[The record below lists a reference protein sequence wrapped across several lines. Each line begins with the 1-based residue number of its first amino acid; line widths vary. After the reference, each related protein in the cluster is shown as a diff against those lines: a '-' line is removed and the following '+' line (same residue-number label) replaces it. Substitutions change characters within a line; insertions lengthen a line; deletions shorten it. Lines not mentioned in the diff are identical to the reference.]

1 MQLKDK
7 ELSYPYVVFVTLFTS
22 VLLLVFAYPSLWELF
37 IGAFHMREISS
48 LLYPFLDMQGR
59 LAAFEGHRAGV
70 DMLNQGNP
78 FDPMGRP
85 NAKPSWPLH
94 LSFLG
99 LGVKHLILA
108 GTVVVVG
115 VWALVVS
122 LIRPRRWLEVPILL
136 AICLSPAVMLG
147 LERAND
153 DLVYLLLLSCIPLVL
168 MWKHAARLWVV
179 WLIIFLLAPA
189 KFYPGAAFA
198 VLILEIRNW
207 RLLLGMMA
215 LGAVF
220 LSGYLFVYWQELQL
234 LSEIVPRPHKYMTH
248 GLASIQIN
256 ADLPEFLY
264 YLFFLL
270 LVGAGLWPLIA
281 RKWPEINASVPM
293 QRWFI
298 LGAAAWFFCYCIN
311 TNFDYRLVFYLPML
325 PMLLHLSRQDAS
337 TTRWRNVATYWMI
350 LLVVAAWVEM
360 ALMHYHR
367 SPNGIW
373 SMDHVIVGALI
384 KNVLLLVSAFL
395 LAIFSGTVLRPYVRS
410 LFFDFVSDAGKLIEN
425 KPAPT
430 LPQD

>member
-7 ELSYPYVVFVTLFTS
+7 GLNYPYVVFATLFTS
-22 VLLLVFAYPSLWELF
+22 VLFLVFAYPSLWELF
-37 IGAFHMREISS
+37 IGAFHMREISP

-99 LGVKHLILA
+99 LGVKHLIIA
-108 GTVVVVG
+108 GTVVVAG

-122 LIRPRRWLEVPILL
+122 LIRPRKWLEVPILL
-136 AICLSPAVMLG
+136 AICLSPAIMLG

-153 DLVYLLLLSCIPLVL
+153 DLVYLLLLSFIPIVL
-168 MWKHAARLWVV
+168 KLQHPAKVWVV

-198 VLILEIRNW
+198 VLLLEIKSW

-215 LGAVF
+215 LGAAF

-256 ADLPEFLY
+256 TDSPKLLY
-264 YLFFLL
+264 YLLL
-270 LVGAGLWPLIA
+270 LALVGAGIWPLLA
-281 RKWPEINASVPM
+281 RKWPEMGAPLTL
-293 QRWFI
+293 QRWFV
-298 LGAAAWFFCYCIN
+298 LGASVWFFCYVIN
-311 TNFDYRLVFYLPML
+311 TNFDYRLIFYLPML
-325 PMLLHLSRQDAS
+325 PMLLYISGQERS
-337 TTRWRNVATYWMI
+337 ISPWRNVATYWLI
-350 LLVVAAWVEM
+350 LLMLAAWVEM
-360 ALMHYHR
+360 VLMHYHR
-367 SPNGIW
+367 SADGVWN
-373 SMDHVIVGALI
+373 MEYVMVGVLA
-384 KNVLLLVSAFL
+384 KNALLLVSAFL
-395 LAIFSGTVLRPYVRS
+395 VAIFSGTVLRPYAIALCSDFWRDTFGRS
-410 LFFDFVSDAGKLIEN
+410 GEGPAVSD
-425 KPAPT
+425 
-430 LPQD
+430 